1 MEVVIHIVFYRCL
14 RYTRGKRG
22 PKARVPIPPD
32 ILKAAVDRAVN
43 GEALHSIAKEY
54 GLSHN
59 TLWRY
64 TRKLQRGESTT
75 LSSSYNVKQVF
86 TAEEE
91 AELAKYLDIMAQ
103 MNHGL
108 TTNLIDNLANDLAVK
123 KGKSYPK
130 VWDKDKKAGYFW
142 RRGFLNRNPSLSLK
156 NPEPIKS
163 N

>member
-1 MEVVIHIVFYRCL
+1 MEVVIHIVFLQMPQVY
-14 RYTRGKRG
+14 KRKEG
-22 PKARVPIPPD
+22 SKARVPIPPD

-43 GEALHSIAKEY
+43 GEALYSIAKEY
-54 GLSHN
+54 GLSRN
-59 TLWRY
+59 TLRRY

-75 LSSSYNVKQVF
+75 LSSSYNVKQAF

-91 AELAKYLDIMAQ
+91 AELAKYLDIMAW

-108 TTNLIDNLANDLAVK
+108 TTNLIDKLAYDLAVK
-123 KGKSYPK
+123 NGKNYPK

-156 NPEPIKS
+156 KTRGY
-163 N
+163 